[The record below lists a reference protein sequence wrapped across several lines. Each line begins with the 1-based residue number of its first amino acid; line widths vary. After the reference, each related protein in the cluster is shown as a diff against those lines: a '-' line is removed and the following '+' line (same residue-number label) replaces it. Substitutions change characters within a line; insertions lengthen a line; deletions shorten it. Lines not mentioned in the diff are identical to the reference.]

1 MASTRKVLQEE
12 SRLRVMQIIKHNS
25 QVTSRKIAKEVGIS
39 NGSAYYLL
47 ISLIDNGFIKLLNFE
62 EHSNNIR
69 YSYSLTPKGIR
80 EKSILTH
87 KFLFYKKIQYE
98 ALKNEIRQL
107 EQEVENK

>member
-25 QVTSRKIAKEVGIS
+25 HVTSRKIAKEVGIS

-47 ISLIDNGFIKLLNFE
+47 ISLIDNGFIKLLNVK

-69 YSYSLTPKGIR
+69 YSYFLTSKGIR

-87 KFLFYKKIQYE
+87 KFLLYKKDQYE
-98 ALKNEIRQL
+98 TLKNEIRQL
-107 EQEVENK
+107 EQEVGNK